1 MDSNLVDVNIITN
14 KYNVFLEKKI
24 MAIKNQ
30 NSEDSKL
37 VFAFNKTNY
46 TLIIAGLLILIVG
59 FLLMIGGGSDDP
71 DVFSDALFGFR
82 RLTLAP
88 ILILLGYI
96 VEIFAIMYRPKQ
108 KND

>member
-1 MDSNLVDVNIITN
+1 MAT
-14 KYNVFLEKKI
+14 KI
-24 MAIKNQ
+24 QKI
-30 NSEDSKL
+30 EDSKL

-46 TLIIAGLLILIVG
+46 TLIVAGLLILIVG
-59 FLLMIGGGSDDP
+59 FLLMVGGGSDNP

-108 KND
+108 KTN